1 MAVELTRLIDFGLWF
16 GKSVFDGI
24 SAETIHKDHSGHTAL
39 TLIVCEAICNHT
51 SRHALTICK
60 DVLERV
66 VAIYCP
72 DSKRAH
78 KEQTHSQKTLEAFY
92 RSIHDHRCDMS
103 EAEWEAFRQ
112 RLSSDVATSCNRI
125 RDAKVPELHG
135 ISLSTPSKTAMVSNP
150 TIGTSNKTSS
160 SISPHQRSSTESL
173 SEMNPTSHSQPVLQ
187 PLVNSAPAPMVA
199 VLMQRYTCVLNEH
212 AALQGEKLTYEKKHL
227 SLDPSSWQC
236 SASFGGISGVGT
248 GRNIAQA
255 KHEASRQV
263 CQLLNLTVL

>member
-1 MAVELTRLIDFGLWF
+1 M
-16 GKSVFDGI
+16 
-24 SAETIHKDHSGHTAL
+24 
-39 TLIVCEAICNHT
+39 
-51 SRHALTICK
+51 
-60 DVLERV
+60 LERV

-135 ISLSTPSKTAMVSNP
+135 ISLPTPSKTAMVSNP
-150 TIGTSNKTSS
+150 TIGTSNETSSTSTSLSFSSSPS
-160 SISPHQRSSTESL
+160 SISSHQRNSTESL
-173 SEMNPTSHSQPVLQ
+173 SEMNPISHSQPALQ

-199 VLMQRYTCVLNEH
+199 VSMHRYTSVLNEH
-212 AALQGEKLTYEKKHL
+212 AALQGEKLTYERKYL

-248 GRNIAQA
+248 GRNITQA